1 MRREKEVIEQILSAA
16 MRNENVRAVV
26 RTNLLPG
33 RKYIHSYEFY
43 FVVNDTAPFED
54 DVFETAFGDR
64 ILLYRGDH
72 NYPEMFPETKAH
84 LMVFRDG
91 ITIVINAAERNAFLA
106 RYNREKKY
114 DNVWMGDTFKVI
126 LDKDNLFSRTERLEE
141 TQTLFEGAP
150 AEEEFLGTCNEF
162 FWVLKT
168 FSEYTLRQELPAAM
182 FYLNNPVRDLL
193 NRMIRWHIYLK
204 HGRPVDAGILDGNME
219 KLLEKELF
227 LLYRKTYP
235 AAEYEQIWNA
245 YDAAARLWHQTACS
259 VAANCGF
266 RYPEETEKDMR
277 DFIQALR
284 DGGFPEDD

>member
-1 MRREKEVIEQILSAA
+1 MRQEKEVVDQVLSAA
-16 MRNENVRAVV
+16 MQDENVRAVV

-43 FVVNDTAPFED
+43 FVVNDTAPFEN

-72 NYPEMFPETKAH
+72 NYPEMFPDTKTH

-91 ITIVINAAERNAFLA
+91 ITIVINAAGRNAFLA
-106 RYNREKKY
+106 RYNREKRY
-114 DNVWMGDTFKVI
+114 ENVWIGDTFKVI
-126 LDKDNLFSRTERLEE
+126 LDKDNLLPRTERPEE
-141 TQTLFEGAP
+141 TQTLFESAP
-150 AEEEFLGTCNEF
+150 AEDEFLGTCNEF

-193 NRMIRWHIYLK
+193 NRMIRWHLYLK
-204 HGRPVDAGILDGNME
+204 HGRPVDVGILDGNME

-227 LLYRKTYP
+227 LLYRRTYP

-245 YDAAARLWHQTACS
+245 YDAVVRLWHQTAGS
-259 VAANCGF
+259 VAGNCGF
-266 RYPEETEKDMR
+266 RYPEETEKDMTG
-277 DFIQALR
+277 FIQTLR
-284 DGGFPEDD
+284 DGGFPGTD